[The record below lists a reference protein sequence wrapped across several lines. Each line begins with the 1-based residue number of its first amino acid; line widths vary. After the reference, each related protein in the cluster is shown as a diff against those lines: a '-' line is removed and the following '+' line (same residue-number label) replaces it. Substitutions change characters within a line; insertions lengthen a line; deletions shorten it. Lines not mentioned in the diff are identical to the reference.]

1 MNVIPQAVKDGFVKL
16 VGPIARALIRWGISP
31 NTITTAG
38 ATVVIASAVAFGMG
52 EIQLGGAFLL
62 ASGIFDILDGQVA
75 RNGNRMSTFGAF
87 YDSTLDRVGEAAVF
101 LGIALWFAQGG
112 VPAARMPLAV
122 GLAIAALSAS
132 MLVSYTR
139 ARAEGLGLEC
149 KVGIAQRAERFVVLG
164 IPTLFFGAG
173 KDGALLFWIVVV
185 LAAVTAITVVQRVI
199 YVAKITAT
207 GKRGT
212 GAAGAHRDTLPGHRA
227 VLRKGT

>member
-1 MNVIPQAVKDGFVKL
+1 MNVIPQRVRDGFGRL
-16 VGPIARALIRWGISP
+16 LDPLALALIRLHVRP
-31 NTITTAG
+31 NLITTVG
-38 ATVVIASAVAFGMG
+38 TLVVIASATAFAVGWVRW
-52 EIQLGGAFLL
+52 GGFLL
-62 ASGIFDILDGQVA
+62 LFSGLFDMVDGRVA
-75 RNGNRMSTFGAF
+75 RQGDMTTTFGAF
-87 YDSTLDRVGEAAVF
+87 FDSTLDRVGEAALF
-101 LGIALWFAQGG
+101 SGIAVFFLRGG
-112 VPAARMPLAV
+112 VPAGRVTWAV
-122 GLAIAALSAS
+122 AACLIALSAS
-132 MLVSYTR
+132 LLVSYTR
-139 ARAEGLGLEC
+139 ARAEGLGLTA